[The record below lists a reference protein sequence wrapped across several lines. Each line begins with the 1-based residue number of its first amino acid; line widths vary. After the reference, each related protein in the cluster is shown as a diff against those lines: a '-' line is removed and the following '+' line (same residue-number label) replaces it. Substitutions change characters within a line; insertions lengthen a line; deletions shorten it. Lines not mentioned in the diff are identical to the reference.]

1 MSILS
6 GYKKFKKYIKTS
18 SGFQLQSLW
27 TSANTVEADDKRT
40 IQTKVGAIN
49 GISSSETANSAEIA
63 ASTALTNKMNGTINN
78 LRRDL
83 GGLSFGQDADGNWGY
98 KIGGAD
104 TVTPFK
110 SGITLVGSYPYT
122 TKKGYPNNA
131 THVFTVNATKI
142 SGYKKM
148 TEKNFIVETLRAF
161 SGNSGPYNPQVQ
173 WTEVSV
179 SKSYDSNNGILTV
192 TATFREPRNG
202 IAETRYEANVYC

>member
-78 LRRDL
+78 LNRDL
-83 GGLSFGQDADGNWGY
+83 GGLVFAQDAEGNWGY

-104 TVTPFK
+104 PVIPFRNPVSFMIYGQSGGSPNYCEATLKDFDCSKYHTLTIGTLDGKDPHNASGVIYITANGDVLANESVQDNTTFDVSMYALITIKLQYRYAKSIALPVTF
-110 SGITLVGSYPYT
+110 
-122 TKKGYPNNA
+122 
-131 THVFTVNATKI
+131 
-142 SGYKKM
+142 
-148 TEKNFIVETLRAF
+148 
-161 SGNSGPYNPQVQ
+161 
-173 WTEVSV
+173 
-179 SKSYDSNNGILTV
+179 D
-192 TATFREPRNG
+192 
-202 IAETRYEANVYC
+202 

>member
-1 MSILS
+1 MYLIYNYICFSSLS
-6 GYKKFKKYIKTS
+6 
-18 SGFQLQSLW
+18 
-27 TSANTVEADDKRT
+27 
-40 IQTKVGAIN
+40 
-49 GISSSETANSAEIA
+49 
-63 ASTALTNKMNGTINN
+63 
-78 LRRDL
+78 RDL

-161 SGNSGPYNPQVQ
+161 SGTSGPYNPQVQ

-179 SKSYDSNNGILTV
+179 SQSYDSNNGILTV

>member
-1 MSILS
+1 M
-6 GYKKFKKYIKTS
+6 
-18 SGFQLQSLW
+18 
-27 TSANTVEADDKRT
+27 
-40 IQTKVGAIN
+40 
-49 GISSSETANSAEIA
+49 
-63 ASTALTNKMNGTINN
+63 
-78 LRRDL
+78 
-83 GGLSFGQDADGNWGY
+83 GGLAFAQDTEGNWGY

-142 SGYKKM
+142 AGYKKM

-192 TATFREPRNG
+192 TATFREARNG

>member
-1 MSILS
+1 MRVSFIFLS
-6 GYKKFKKYIKTS
+6 
-18 SGFQLQSLW
+18 
-27 TSANTVEADDKRT
+27 
-40 IQTKVGAIN
+40 
-49 GISSSETANSAEIA
+49 
-63 ASTALTNKMNGTINN
+63 
-78 LRRDL
+78 RDL

-131 THVFTVNATKI
+131 THVFTVDVTKI
-142 SGYKKM
+142 AGYKKM